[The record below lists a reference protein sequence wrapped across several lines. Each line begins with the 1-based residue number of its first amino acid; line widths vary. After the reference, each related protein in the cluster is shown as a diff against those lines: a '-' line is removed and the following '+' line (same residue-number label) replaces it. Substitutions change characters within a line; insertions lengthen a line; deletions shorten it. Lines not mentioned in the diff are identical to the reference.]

1 MPPKHPRQVSYAVY
15 QAATEAA
22 GGAKPAAPAASA
34 SPRGSRKRNAA
45 GQAKAAGAAP
55 SAAPAAGAAPA
66 AVVSLDSP
74 VVAAKAI
81 KNEAELAGM
90 REAHL
95 RDAVALCDFLSW
107 LEDEVR
113 GGVLA
118 GAAGCGGCRGE
129 RL

>member
-1 MPPKHPRQVSYAVY
+1 MIHYTRFGDCACPTPQPCHPPSLAKVSYAVY

-22 GGAKPAAPAASA
+22 APAPAAAAPAPAA

-45 GQAKAAGAAP
+45 GQAKAAP
-55 SAAPAAGAAPA
+55 APAPAGAGASA

-81 KNEAELAGM
+81 KNAAELAGM

-113 GGVLA
+113 G
-118 GAAGCGGCRGE
+118 R
-129 RL
+129 